1 MIYLLIL
8 INIIYKEMRN
18 KMKKAKLFSSIGIL
32 SLSAFALTACGKG
45 NDNNNANNDDT
56 KSVAKFPMET
66 PKKAVKKGGTVKI
79 AVETDTPFSG
89 IFSQELSSEDVDSTV
104 ASPGQETLFDS
115 DDNYRVT
122 DKGAATR
129 KLDPKNNTITIN
141 IKKGVKWSDGKQVVA
156 KDYEYAYEILAN
168 KDTACQRYSSQF
180 ELLKGLKEY
189 HEGKAKTISGIEM
202 PDGENGRKLILHFT
216 ELSPSM
222 YNAGS
227 RSLWEGVE
235 PYHYLKDVPFA
246 KLKSSDKIRKNPL
259 FFGPYKMEKLV
270 RGQSA
275 TWVPNEYYWR
285 GKPNLD
291 KIVVSVI
298 SPNSASQAIKS
309 HKFDVIPV
317 INTQW
322 PQVKETKDVNFI
334 AQIPIAYHYLGFKV
348 GKWDSKLSKNVENPK
363 AKMNNKYLRQ
373 AIGYAMNVDA
383 VNKRYTYSLTF
394 RVKTLVPQQFG
405 DFYDKSEKGFDY
417 NLKKANEILDKAG
430 YKKKGKWR
438 VQPNGKPLTI
448 NVAAMSGDATKEPII
463 QNYIQQWHKV
473 GLNVQLAT
481 GRLIEHN
488 SFYDKL
494 QHDDKGIDM
503 YIGGWSTPTEPSP
516 NPYYSE
522 TAPFNMTRFVTEK
535 NNNLLEEMNSQKAL
549 NHKYRVQKF
558 HEWQKY
564 MNDEAY
570 VIPIDN
576 SYQISAIND
585 KITGYSLKPSDGNN
599 GHPLWYK
606 VGYAK

>member
-1 MIYLLIL
+1 
-8 INIIYKEMRN
+8 MR
-18 KMKKAKLFSSIGIL
+18 KYMKKNKLLTSIGVL
-32 SLSAFALTACGKG
+32 SLSAISLVGCGKQNNTS
-45 NDNNNANNDDT
+45 NDET
-56 KSVAKFPMET
+56 KNVSKFPIET
-66 PKKAVKKGGTVKI
+66 PKKAVKQGGTVKI

-89 IFSQELSSEDVDSTV
+89 IFSQELSSEDVDSMV

-115 DDNYRVT
+115 DDHFKVT

-129 KLDPKNNTITIN
+129 ELDQKNKTITIN

-168 KDTACQRYSSQF
+168 KDTACPRYSSQF
-180 ELLKGLKEY
+180 EVLKGLKEY

-202 PDGENGRKLILHFT
+202 PDGENGRKLVLHFT

-222 YNAGS
+222 SNAGS
-227 RSLWEGVE
+227 RSLWEAVE
-235 PYHYLKDVPFA
+235 PYHYLKDVPFS

-285 GKPNLD
+285 GKPKLD
-291 KIVVSVI
+291 KIVVSVV

-322 PQVKETKDVNFI
+322 PQVKDTKNVNFV

-348 GKWDSKLSKNVENPK
+348 GKWDKKLSKNVENPK
-363 AKMNNKYLRQ
+363 SKMNNKALRQ

-394 RVKTLVPQQFG
+394 RVKTLIPEIFG
-405 DFYDKSEKGFDY
+405 DYYDKSAKGFDY
-417 NLKKANEILDKAG
+417 NLKKANDILDKAG

-438 VQPNGKPLTI
+438 VQPNGKPLKI

-494 QHDDKGIDM
+494 QNDDKGIDM

-516 NPYYSE
+516 HPYYSE
-522 TAPFNMTRFVTEK
+522 SAPFNMTRFVTAK
-535 NNNLLEEMNSQKAL
+535 NNKLLTEMNSQKAF

-558 HEWQKY
+558 HEWQQY

-576 SYQISAIND
+576 SYQITAVNN
-585 KITGYSLKPSDGNN
+585 KLTGYSLKPSEGNN

>member
-1 MIYLLIL
+1 
-8 INIIYKEMRN
+8 
-18 KMKKAKLFSSIGIL
+18 MKKNKLLTSIGVL
-32 SLSAFALTACGKG
+32 SLSAISLVGCGKQNNTS
-45 NDNNNANNDDT
+45 NDET
-56 KSVAKFPMET
+56 KNVSKFPIET
-66 PKKAVKKGGTVKI
+66 PKKAVKQGGTVKI

-89 IFSQELSSEDVDSTV
+89 IFSQELSSEDVDSMV

-115 DDNYRVT
+115 DDHFKVT

-129 KLDPKNNTITIN
+129 ELDQKNKTITIN

-168 KDTACQRYSSQF
+168 KDTACPRYSSQF
-180 ELLKGLKEY
+180 EVLKGLKEY

-202 PDGENGRKLILHFT
+202 PDGENGRKLVLHFT

-222 YNAGS
+222 SNAGS
-227 RSLWEGVE
+227 RSLWEAVE
-235 PYHYLKDVPFA
+235 PYHYLKDVPFS

-285 GKPNLD
+285 GKPKLD
-291 KIVVSVI
+291 KIVVSVV

-322 PQVKETKDVNFI
+322 PQVKDTKNVNFV

-348 GKWDSKLSKNVENPK
+348 GKWDKKLSKNVENPK
-363 AKMNNKYLRQ
+363 SKMNNKALRQ

-394 RVKTLVPQQFG
+394 RVKTLIPEIFG
-405 DFYDKSEKGFDY
+405 DYYDKSAKGFDY
-417 NLKKANEILDKAG
+417 SLKKANDILDKAG

-438 VQPNGKPLTI
+438 VQPNGKPLKI

-494 QHDDKGIDM
+494 QNDDKGIDM

-516 NPYYSE
+516 HPYYSE
-522 TAPFNMTRFVTEK
+522 SAPFNMTRFVTAK
-535 NNNLLEEMNSQKAL
+535 NNKLLTEMNSQKAF

-558 HEWQKY
+558 HEWQQY

-576 SYQISAIND
+576 SYQITAVNN
-585 KITGYSLKPSDGNN
+585 KLTGYSLKPSEGNN

>member
-1 MIYLLIL
+1 
-8 INIIYKEMRN
+8 MRLC
-18 KMKKAKLFSSIGIL
+18 MKKNKLFTSIGVL
-32 SLSAFALTACGKG
+32 SLSALALVGCGKKEGTNG
-45 NDNNNANNDDT
+45 NNSDET
-56 KSVAKFPMET
+56 KSVSKFPVET
-66 PKKAVKKGGTVKI
+66 PKKSIKQGGTVKI

-89 IFSQELSSEDVDSTV
+89 IFSQEMSSEDVDSMV

-115 DDNYRVT
+115 DDHFKVT

-129 KLDPKNNTITIN
+129 RLDTKNKTITIN

-168 KDTACQRYSSQF
+168 KETACPRYSSQF

-202 PDGENGRKLILHFT
+202 PDGENGRKLILHFS

-222 YNAGS
+222 SNAGS
-227 RSLWEGVE
+227 RSLWEAVE
-235 PYHYLKDVPFA
+235 PYHYLKDIPFS

-285 GKPNLD
+285 GKPKLD
-291 KIVVSVI
+291 KIVISVVS
-298 SPNSASQAIKS
+298 PQSASQAIKS

-322 PQVKETKDVNFI
+322 PQVKDTKNVNFI

-348 GKWDSKLSKNVENPK
+348 GKWDNKLGKNVENPK
-363 AKMNNKYLRQ
+363 AKMNNKSLRQ
-373 AIGYAMNVDA
+373 AIGYAMNVDE

-394 RVKTLVPQQFG
+394 RVKTLVPEIFG
-405 DFYDKSEKGFDY
+405 DYYDKSAKGFDY

-448 NVAAMSGDATKEPII
+448 NVAMMSGDSTKEPII

-488 SFYDKL
+488 SFYDKI

-522 TAPFNMTRFVTEK
+522 SAPFNMTRFVTAK
-535 NNNLLEEMNSQKAL
+535 NNKLLAEMNSQKAL

-558 HEWQKY
+558 HEWQQY
-564 MNDEAY
+564 MNEEAY

-576 SYQISAIND
+576 SYQITAIND
-585 KITGYSLKPSDGNN
+585 KISGYSLKPSEGNN

-606 VGYAK
+606 IGYAK

>member
-1 MIYLLIL
+1 
-8 INIIYKEMRN
+8 MRN
-18 KMKKAKLFSSIGIL
+18 IMKKSKLFNSLGIL
-32 SLSAFALTACGKG
+32 TLSAMALVGCGK
-45 NDNNNANNDDT
+45 NSQANNDET
-56 KSVAKFPMET
+56 KSVAKFPVET
-66 PKKAVKKGGTVKI
+66 PKKEIKQGGTVKI

-89 IFSQELSSEDVDSTV
+89 IFSQELSSEDVDSMV

-115 DDNYRVT
+115 DDHFKVT

-129 KLDPKNNTITIN
+129 RLDQKNKTITIN

-168 KDTACQRYSSQF
+168 KATACQRYSNQF
-180 ELLKGLKEY
+180 EVLKGLKEY

-202 PDGENGRKLILHFT
+202 PDGENGRKIILHFT

-222 YNAGS
+222 FNAGS

-235 PYHYLKDVPFA
+235 PYHYLKDIPFS

-275 TWVPNEYYWR
+275 TWVPNKYYWR
-285 GKPNLD
+285 GKPYLD
-291 KIVVSVI
+291 KIVVSVV

-322 PQVKETKDVNFI
+322 PQVKETKNVNFI
-334 AQIPIAYHYLGFKV
+334 AQIPIAYHYLCFKV
-348 GKWDSKLSKNVENPK
+348 GKWDNKLSKNVENPK
-363 AKMNNKYLRQ
+363 SKMNNKALRQ

-394 RVKTLVPQQFG
+394 RVKTLIPEIFG
-405 DFYDKSEKGFDY
+405 DYYDKSAKGFDY

-438 VQPNGKPLTI
+438 VQPDGKPLKI

-494 QHDDKGIDM
+494 QNDDKGIDM

-516 NPYYSE
+516 HPYYSE
-522 TAPFNMTRFVTEK
+522 SAPFNMARFVTAK
-535 NNNLLEEMNSQKAL
+535 NNKLLIEMNSQKAF

-558 HEWQKY
+558 HEWQQY

-576 SYQISAIND
+576 SYQITAVNN
-585 KITGYSLKPSDGNN
+585 KLTGYSLKPSEGNN